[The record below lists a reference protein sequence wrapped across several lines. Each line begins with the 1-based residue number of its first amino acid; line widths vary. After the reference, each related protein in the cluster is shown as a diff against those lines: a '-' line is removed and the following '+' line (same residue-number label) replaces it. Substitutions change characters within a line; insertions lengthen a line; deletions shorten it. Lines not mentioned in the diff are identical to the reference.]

1 MADRF
6 LRFKVTQEQYERL
19 EEGATACGL
28 TLTAYCE
35 QLLGLADHPLSD
47 EVAALLEEADP
58 PAKAR
63 KRSDKQP
70 EGKPDGPT
78 EVERQPARPAEE

>member
-6 LRFKVTQEQYERL
+6 LRFKVTQEQYDRL

-47 EVAALLEEADP
+47 EVAALLEDTDA
-58 PAKAR
+58 PAKVRGRAR
-63 KRSDKQP
+63 RA
-70 EGKPDGPT
+70 EEKPDGPT